1 MNFSELFI
9 RRPVLTLVTSTL
21 ILLLG
26 IQGFFGMT
34 VREYPEVEESVITV
48 STVYPGA
55 SAELMQG
62 FITTP
67 IAKAVLNA
75 DNVDYVSSSS
85 AQGTSTVTVHMVLD
99 ADPDQALVDVLSK
112 VQQVRGQLPADAEDP
127 IVQKGTGMN
136 FALMYLAVRSTT
148 MNPQQ
153 VTEFLTQVIQ
163 PRFATVEG
171 VGEVQILGGRD
182 FAMRVWLDPIR
193 LAARGVTATDVLAA
207 IRASNFLSAPGK
219 TENELVAYTI
229 ATETTLQTPESFG
242 NMAVRAN
249 GDELVRL
256 RDVATVEYGAEND
269 DVRVNFNGQEGT
281 FLGVFAATGANALD
295 TSDALTAEMPEIQR
309 ELPPGMTIEIVYD
322 ATTNIRGSINEVFK
336 TIAEAVFIVVLII
349 LVFLGSFRSVL
360 VPIVTIPL
368 SLVGVCFFLFVAGY
382 SINLLTLLAMVLA
395 IGLVVDDA
403 IVVVE
408 NIHRHLEE
416 GLRPIDAAIVGMRE
430 IFAPVIAM
438 TITLAAV
445 YAPIGFAQG
454 LTGALFREFAVTL
467 AGAVI
472 ISGFIAV
479 TLSPMIAARV
489 LRAHGAGASRFQIIV
504 DRSFERVSAW
514 YGRRVSGALRY
525 RPVTLLI
532 VAALTG
538 TMVFLFLNTSS
549 ELAPEE
555 DIGFMFSIVNAPA
568 YATSDYTEMFADAV
582 REKTEEVPEIYV
594 RFSVVGFGGTNQA
607 FAGFGLAPWSERS
620 RSQAEVQQ
628 DVQMR
633 INEVAGVQ
641 AFVFAPPTLPGSGGG
656 LPIEF
661 VVRSTGDADRVF
673 EVAEEIKNRATES
686 GRFII
691 VQNSLAFTQPQARI
705 TIDRD
710 RAAALG
716 VAVSD
721 IGTTLTALVGGGSV
735 SKFDLEGRSYDVIT
749 QVPRGARFN
758 PESLGDYYV
767 RSATGGMVPLAAVI
781 DFSTAAAPIAI
792 EQFNQLNSATISALP
807 LPGVAT
813 GDGLATIREIAA
825 DVMPAGF
832 FEDFAGVSR
841 LEVKEGN
848 TTLVAFGLA
857 IIIIYLVLAA
867 QFESFRDP
875 LVIMLTVPLSIF
887 GALVP
892 LNLGVSTI
900 NIYTQVGLITLIGL
914 ITKHGI
920 LMVQFANQQ
929 REQNGLSRH
938 DAIVEAARVR
948 LRPILMTTAAM
959 VMGVMPLIIAS
970 GAGARARFSIGLV
983 IAAGMAIGTLFTLF
997 VLPTFY
1003 SFIARRDVARVEPP
1017 QSSRQPPREIFVRR
1031 PSPAE

>member
-1 MNFSELFI
+1 
-9 RRPVLTLVTSTL
+9 VLTLVTSIL

-26 IQGFFGMT
+26 IQGFLGMT
-34 VREYPEVEESVITV
+34 VREYPEIEESVITV

-85 AQGTSTVTVHMVLD
+85 AQSTSTVTVHMVLD
-99 ADPDQALVDVLSK
+99 ADPDQALVDVLAK

-136 FALMYLAVRSTT
+136 FALMYLAVQSTT

-153 VTEFLTQVIQ
+153 VTEYLTQVIQ

-171 VGEVQILGGRD
+171 IGEVQILGGRQ

-193 LAARGVTATDVLAA
+193 LAARGVTAADVLAA

-229 ATETTLQTPESFG
+229 ATETTLQTPASFG
-242 NMAVRAN
+242 NMAVRAD
-249 GDELVRL
+249 GDEIVRL
-256 RDVATVEYGAEND
+256 HDVATVAYGAEND

-295 TSDALTAEMPEIQR
+295 ASDALTAEMPQIQR
-309 ELPPGMTIEIVYD
+309 ELPPGMTIDIVYD
-322 ATTNIRGSINEVFK
+322 ATTNIRGSIEEVFK
-336 TIAEAVFIVVLII
+336 TIAEAVIIVVLII
-349 LVFLGSFRSVL
+349 LIFLGSFRSVL

-368 SLVGVCFFLFVAGY
+368 SLIGVCFLLYLAGY

-416 GLRPIDAAIVGMRE
+416 GLSAIDAAIVGMRE

-445 YAPIGFAQG
+445 YAPIGFTQG

-472 ISGFIAV
+472 ISGFVAV

-489 LRAHGAGASRFQIIV
+489 LKAHGAGASRFQQIV
-504 DRSFERVSAW
+504 DRSFDRVSAW
-514 YGRRVSGALRY
+514 YGRRVEGALRY
-525 RPVTLLI
+525 RAVTLVV
-532 VAALTG
+532 VAALLG
-538 TMVFLFLNTSS
+538 TMVFLFVNTSS

-568 YATSDYTEMFADAV
+568 YATSDYTEMFTDEV
-582 REKTEEVPEIYV
+582 REATLDVPEVNV
-594 RFSVVGFGGTNQA
+594 RFSVVGFGGANQA
-607 FAGFGLAPWSERS
+607 FAGFGLVPWSERT
-620 RSQAEVQQ
+620 RSQSEVQFE
-628 DVQMR
+628 VQSL
-633 INEVAGVQ
+633 IDKVAGVQ

-661 VVRSTGDADRVF
+661 VVRSTGDADRVY
-673 EVAEEIKNRATES
+673 EVAEEIKNRAMAS

-721 IGTTLTALVGGGSV
+721 IGTTLTALVGGGAV
-735 SKFDLEGRSYDVIT
+735 SKFDLAGRSYDVIT
-749 QVPRGARFN
+749 QVRQAERFN
-758 PESLGDYYV
+758 PESLGEYYV
-767 RSATGGMVPLAAVI
+767 RSATGAMVPLSAVI
-781 DFSTAAAPIAI
+781 DFSTAAAPVAV

-813 GDGLATIREIAA
+813 GDGLAVIREIAA
-825 DVMPAGF
+825 EVMPAGF
-832 FEDFAGVSR
+832 FEDFAGQSR

-857 IIIIYLVLAA
+857 VIIIYLVLAA

-875 LVIMLTVPLSIF
+875 LIIMLTVPLSIF

-892 LNLGVSTI
+892 LNLGVSTL
-900 NIYTQVGLITLIGL
+900 NIYTQVGLITLVGL

-920 LMVQFANQQ
+920 LMVQFANLQ
-929 REQNGLSRH
+929 RERGASRH

-959 VMGVMPLIIAS
+959 VMGVVPLIVAS

-1003 SFIARRDVARVEPP
+1003 TFIARRDVLRAEPP
-1017 QSSRQPPREIFVRR
+1017 RPLRDQPREIFVRR
-1031 PSPAE
+1031 PTPAE